1 LDESLVNHLQQSQT
15 FGRNFSHFSYAKQFD
30 KAGVYHFGLHQEN
43 SMKTYAIEHLRDS
56 IDEAI
61 GCAEQAGLAFV
72 VLLLDMA
79 RLEVDQTTDD
89 RSNIVP
95 ITSALGKRP

>member
-1 LDESLVNHLQQSQT
+1 
-15 FGRNFSHFSYAKQFD
+15 
-30 KAGVYHFGLHQEN
+30 
-43 SMKTYAIEHLRDS
+43 MKPYAIEHLRDA

-61 GCAEQAGLAFV
+61 GCAEQAGLPFV

-79 RLEVDQTTDD
+79 RLEVDQSTEDH
-89 RSNIVP
+89 SNIVP

>member
-1 LDESLVNHLQQSQT
+1 
-15 FGRNFSHFSYAKQFD
+15 
-30 KAGVYHFGLHQEN
+30 
-43 SMKTYAIEHLRDS
+43 
-56 IDEAI
+56 
-61 GCAEQAGLAFV
+61 LAFV